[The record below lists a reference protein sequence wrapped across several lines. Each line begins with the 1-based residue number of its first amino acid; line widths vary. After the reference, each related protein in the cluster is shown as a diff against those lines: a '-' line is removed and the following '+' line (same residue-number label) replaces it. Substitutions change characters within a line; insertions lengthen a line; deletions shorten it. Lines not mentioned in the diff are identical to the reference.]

1 MAALATF
8 VAALVLVTA
17 LSSPVS
23 AGQEGNRSAKEAAPR
38 PPLSS
43 LQGDAGKR
51 DYFTDLKLVTQEGT
65 EVRFYS
71 DILKDRIVLLSF
83 FYTNCKIVSP
93 KQNVIL
99 ARLQSKLGQHLGKDV
114 LIVSISVDP
123 ARDTPE
129 KVKEY
134 ARVFAAK
141 KGWIF
146 LTGKKENVDWVNY
159 KLGQYTEDIE
169 SHPLIYMLGN
179 VKTGHWLKLSRE
191 ATAESLYNQIF
202 LLLEENETSK

>member
-1 MAALATF
+1 MAVLAKFAL
-8 VAALVLVTA
+8 ALVLLIA
-17 LSSPVS
+17 LCHGVS
-23 AGQEGNRSAKEAAPR
+23 AGEERKRSAKEASP
-38 PPLSS
+38 PTPLSS

-83 FYTNCKIVSP
+83 FYTNCKIVSS

-114 LIVSISVDP
+114 LLVSITVDP

-146 LTGKKENVDWVNY
+146 LTGKKESVDWVNY

-179 VKTGHWLKLSRE
+179 VKSGHWLKLSRE
-191 ATAESLYNQIF
+191 ATAEHRIRPSHDC
-202 LLLEENETSK
+202 K